1 MALSQDQRA
10 ASLQTPL
17 GKDVLVLGRF
27 DAAETLGG
35 LFVFHI
41 EALSEQPNIDFNQ
54 LLGLNLSVKLQTVD
68 QLERYFNGVLV
79 QARWTGARNDLFV
92 YQLVLMPWLWL
103 LSRTSDCRIFSSMS
117 IPDIIV
123 QVFQDRGFTDYRKAT
138 TGSYPTLEYCVQY
151 RESDMNFVCRLMEEY
166 GIYYFFEHTESK
178 HTLVLA
184 DSKSSHGPIPGLSSA
199 PYLPGSSA
207 SARRDKQQFDNWS
220 TFRGFQSGRFV
231 LNDYDYEK
239 PSANLL
245 SNAEHSG
252 GYAHGVM
259 EIYDYPGR
267 YDDQGEGN
275 TLAKVRLEADQA
287 KDQRRTADGYAPS
300 LTSGYTI
307 SRTSDVGPGSEDIE
321 YLVLRCSHSYSGP
334 AYRSGGRRGEVYTGS
349 YELASSDRPFRSPLT
364 TRKSVIHGPQTAK
377 VVGSGEID
385 VDKEGRI
392 LVQFYWDRKQDQSR
406 RVRVG
411 QIWAGQYQKSLFIP
425 RIGDEVIVQF
435 LEGDPDRPLVVGS
448 VFNADNVPPTSLPGN
463 KTRSGINSE
472 SSTGHSGYNHF
483 IFEDQAGQEFVKLR
497 AQKDLIVHALNN
509 ETRNIDQNQTETIG
523 GNSTQNVTGNL
534 NQTVN
539 QSQTLNVGQTYSL
552 TAMEEIVLT
561 VGSSSITID
570 PTGITLSAP
579 MITLNAMATISEVA
593 PAITVTADATYALTS
608 AVIAITGTTTVQPV
622 LTVAGAIAWTS
633 AAGPPPIPA

>member
-1 MALSQDQRA
+1 M
-10 ASLQTPL
+10 
-17 GKDVLVLGRF
+17 
-27 DAAETLGG
+27 
-35 LFVFHI
+35 
-41 EALSEQPNIDFNQ
+41 
-54 LLGLNLSVKLQTVD
+54 
-68 QLERYFNGVLV
+68 
-79 QARWTGARNDLFV
+79 
-92 YQLVLMPWLWL
+92 
-103 LSRTSDCRIFSSMS
+103 
-117 IPDIIV
+117 
-123 QVFQDRGFTDYRKAT
+123 
-138 TGSYPTLEYCVQY
+138 
-151 RESDMNFVCRLMEEY
+151 
-166 GIYYFFEHTESK
+166 
-178 HTLVLA
+178 
-184 DSKSSHGPIPGLSSA
+184 
-199 PYLPGSSA
+199 
-207 SARRDKQQFDNWS
+207 
-220 TFRGFQSGRFV
+220 
-231 LNDYDYEK
+231 
-239 PSANLL
+239 
-245 SNAEHSG
+245 
-252 GYAHGVM
+252 
-259 EIYDYPGR
+259 
-267 YDDQGEGN
+267 
-275 TLAKVRLEADQA
+275 
-287 KDQRRTADGYAPS
+287 
-300 LTSGYTI
+300 
-307 SRTSDVGPGSEDIE
+307 
-321 YLVLRCSHSYSGP
+321 
-334 AYRSGGRRGEVYTGS
+334 
-349 YELASSDRPFRSPLT
+349 T

>member
-463 KTRSGINSE
+463 KTRSGINSK